1 MQPTSTRQEPPA
13 TTARSRSSADRSV
26 RSVLVATAL
35 LAVSTLGAFAV
46 VESFAAL
53 QPALGLGESFALTFV
68 VGGSLATLWL
78 ALVGAAY
85 VRVRPVQIHYDLRW
99 PAVRDLP
106 WLVGGLVAIV
116 VASLLIEL
124 AGGLLGA
131 GTATNIS
138 SAAAVENPVVIYTA
152 FIVVNLVFIAPVEE
166 FLFRGVVQGRLRESF
181 GPIAAITITA
191 AGFGLAH
198 IPSYWFG
205 GSDLLSV
212 AVWAALLSIA
222 ATGAVMGWVY
232 ERTESLLVAS
242 LLHGLVNTVGI
253 SLALAAAL

>member
-1 MQPTSTRQEPPA
+1 MEPIPTQQRPPA
-13 TTARSRSSADRSV
+13 DATAPTPTTGRAV
-26 RSVLVATAL
+26 RSFLVAAAL
-35 LAVSTLGAFAV
+35 LAVSTLGALAV
-46 VESFAAL
+46 VEGFRTL

-68 VGGSLATLWL
+68 VGGTLATLWL
-78 ALVGAAY
+78 AVVGAAY
-85 VRVRPVQIHYDLRW
+85 VRVRPVQVHYDLRW
-99 PAVRDLP
+99 PTVGDLP
-106 WLVGGLVAIV
+106 WLVGGLAAIV
-116 VASLLIEL
+116 VASVLIEVV
-124 AGGLLGA
+124 GGLLGA

-152 FIVVNLVFIAPVEE
+152 FIVVNLVLIAPVEE

-181 GPIAAITITA
+181 GPVAAITITA
-191 AGFGLAH
+191 LGFGLAH
-198 IPSYWFG
+198 VPSYWFG

-232 ERTESLLVAS
+232 ERTGSLLVAS

-253 SLALAAAL
+253 SLALVATL

>member
-1 MQPTSTRQEPPA
+1 MEPIPTQQHPPA
-13 TTARSRSSADRSV
+13 DATAPAPTAGRAV
-26 RSVLVATAL
+26 RSFLVAAAL
-35 LAVSTLGAFAV
+35 LAVSTLGALAIV
-46 VESFAAL
+46 QGFAAL

-78 ALVGAAY
+78 AVVGAAY
-85 VRVRPVQIHYDLRW
+85 IRVRPVRIHYDLRW

-106 WLVGGLVAIV
+106 WLVGGLVAII

-124 AGGLLGA
+124 VGGLLGA

-181 GPIAAITITA
+181 GPVAAITITA
-191 AGFGLAH
+191 VGFGLAH

-205 GSDLLSV
+205 GSDLLSI
-212 AVWAALLSIA
+212 AVWVALLSIA